1 MMINYLPMSL
11 INTESMLTKSEGGPT
26 IRSIDLVMD
35 FLMQIVHDIV
45 CDSRDQ
51 QTRKSFWVR
60 CTIDLMAHYGVSRRS
75 SRSPH

>member
-1 MMINYLPMSL
+1 MKLNENPYGLQFLMFNIDFDDDKLPMSL

-35 FLMQIVHDIV
+35 FLMQIVHDLV

-51 QTRKSFWVR
+51 QTLRVF
-60 CTIDLMAHYGVSRRS
+60 G
-75 SRSPH
+75 

>member
-1 MMINYLPMSL
+1 MKLNENPYGLQFLIFNIGFDDDKLPMSL

-35 FLMQIVHDIV
+35 FLMQIVHDLV

-51 QTRKSFWVR
+51 QMLRVF
-60 CTIDLMAHYGVSRRS
+60 G
-75 SRSPH
+75 